1 MMVMMVMVVMVMCG
15 GGSGN
20 TNGIGGCWR
29 FTVEIGGQTGCIGLL
44 FILMAMV
51 MMAASRDVREITNGL
66 LMKAGEGKGER
77 GGAS

>member
-66 LMKAGEGKGER
+66 LMKAREGKGER